1 MSLSNG
7 TWRRGLVALALTAGL
22 LAQPAAADVERRL
35 DRIERLLDGS
45 TLMDMS
51 RLQERLRDEVANL
64 RGDIDVLQREV
75 QELQRQQ
82 RSLYEDLD
90 SRLQAIEQGDT
101 GTAGAAPPDRPSL
114 PETPALDADLAAG
127 GEPTD
132 IPDEAGEAAP
142 QSDAAEDYQRAFEL
156 LREGRYE
163 SAGNAFRE
171 VLENHPGT
179 LYADNALYWLG
190 ESYYVVRDFDSAMA
204 QFESVIADGDNNKR
218 PDALLKKG
226 FIHYERGQWQQ
237 ARNALEEARDA
248 YPNTSV
254 ATLAE
259 NRLRR
264 MRDEGR

>member
-1 MSLSNG
+1 MSLSTG
-7 TWRRGLVALALTAGL
+7 TWKQGLLTLALSTAL
-22 LAQPAAADVERRL
+22 LAQPAMADVERRL

-90 SRLQAIEQGDT
+90 SRLQAMEHGQ
-101 GTAGAAPPDRPSL
+101 AGNGPERQPSL
-114 PETPALDADLAAG
+114 PDTPGLDADLAAG
-127 GEPTD
+127 DDATD
-132 IPDEAGEAAP
+132 IPDDAP
-142 QSDAAEDYQRAFEL
+142 DAEPESDAAEDYEQAFEL

-163 SAGNAFRE
+163 AAGNAFRE
-171 VLENHPGT
+171 VLENHSGT

-190 ESYYVVRDFDSAMA
+190 ESYYVVRDFDSAMEH
-204 QFESVIADGDNNKR
+204 FEAVIADEDNNKR

-226 FIHYERGQWQQ
+226 FIHYERSQWQD
-237 ARNALEEARDA
+237 ARRALEEARDA
-248 YPNTSV
+248 YPNSSV